1 MPFFYAFNYTATS
14 SSSANNTSDAGKI
27 TSGSNVDGRIVGVY
41 IAAYSTTAGGF
52 DLRVTRT
59 QTSGTGGTSYTLL
72 PRDGTAPAAVS
83 TASTNN
89 TTAASGTLTTQL
101 TVGAPATG
109 GMGGWIMVDPDAA
122 IKLNRGGSTT
132 SGNVDLLDICAVA
145 SVTADLT
152 VEVCEN

>member
-1 MPFFYAFNYTATS
+1 MNYNCTS
-14 SSSANNTSDAGKI
+14 SSAANATTDASKI
-27 TSGSNVDGRIVGVY
+27 TSGSNVDTRIVGVY
-41 IAAYSTTAGGF
+41 VAAYSTTAGGY

-59 QTSGTGGTSYTLL
+59 QTIGTGGSAYTLV
-72 PRDGTAPAAVS
+72 PRDGTAPAAVA

-132 SGNVDLLDICAVA
+132 SGSVDFLDICAVA
-145 SVTADLT
+145 SVTADHT
-152 VEVCEN
+152 IEVVEN